1 MCGELSLKTDNAAPV
16 EPPLGAKSLA
26 LLAFLVLEAGRPHRR
41 EALTALLWSE
51 YPEENARASLRQALS
66 HLRDALGETLNVDR
80 ATVELSERPICD
92 VVEFNRLAKEDPAS
106 ALAIDIPSFLSGLS
120 IRNCPVFEEWS
131 DVKRHEL
138 LDAYRAVARDRARD
152 AIARRAWRDAV
163 IVAERWV
170 AVDAFSDDAVAAL
183 VEARCMDGDREG
195 ALAFYHRHE
204 EHLQAD
210 AQRPPSKSLAAL
222 ASRLEASRQSKPAAR
237 VTTYK
242 REVAPRLDASL
253 IGRDREWTAL
263 KNAWHSVETSGA
275 SRVVLIEGDPGI
287 GKTRLADDFMRSVTT
302 RGGIVLRGRGYDAK
316 SGVPLG
322 AAIEVLRSAL
332 DAPGL
337 AGVDPEWLADVSRV
351 LPELRRRFPGLPDK
365 SGQTSIADGWR
376 LFEAIA
382 QVLLAIV
389 DENPIA
395 VLIDDLQ
402 WCDADS
408 CGLFHFL
415 VRRLSD
421 VRVLWC
427 AALTV
432 GEFERDSPALRL
444 SRALRATPR
453 AEVVS
458 LAPLSQGEVSCLI
471 HDAGHF
477 SDESSTR
484 ALTSRIQDVTGGNP
498 FYVTELLRT
507 MFAQGLLTADAT
519 TGEWTVQPSAES
531 SLAERAVAPTVHE
544 VIFGR
549 IDSLEPE
556 VYAVL
561 VSITVAGRGCRV
573 DALSHLHGISRLHAA
588 MLGDALVERRLAVED
603 DGVYRCA
610 HPAIAGVVSSRLTSS
625 RRYEVERA
633 LELVSQ
639 KVGGLK
645 ISNEGY
651 RRPEALMS
659 IAARESDASLQSG

>member
-1 MCGELSLKTDNAAPV
+1 MCGDVSLKTESTAPV

-26 LLAFLVLEAGRPHRR
+26 LLAFLVLEPRRPHRR

-66 HLRDALGETLNVDR
+66 HLREALGETLNVDR
-80 ATVELSERPICD
+80 ATVELIERPVCD
-92 VVEFNRLAKEDPAS
+92 VVEFTRLAAEDPAA
-106 ALAIDIPSFLSGLS
+106 ALAVDIPAFLASLT
-120 IRNCPVFEEWS
+120 IRNCPVFEEWA

-152 AIARRAWRDAV
+152 AIARRAWKEADS
-163 IVAERWV
+163 VAERWK
-170 AVDAFSDDAVAAL
+170 AVDGLSDDAVAAL
-183 VEARCMDGDREG
+183 VEARFMEGDRDG
-195 ALAFYHRHE
+195 ALAIYRRHA
-204 EHLQAD
+204 EHLQNEAE
-210 AQRPPSKSLAAL
+210 RPPSKALAAL
-222 ASRLEASRQSKPAAR
+222 AARLEASTQPRPAAR
-237 VTTYK
+237 VTTYR
-242 REVAPRLDASL
+242 REVAPRLDSSL
-253 IGRDREWTAL
+253 VGRESEWTTL
-263 KNAWHSVETSGA
+263 KNAWHSVETSGM
-275 SRVVLIEGDPGI
+275 SRVVLVEGDPGA
-287 GKTRLADDFMRSVTT
+287 GKTRLADDFLRSVTT

-402 WCDADS
+402 WCDSDS
-408 CGLFHFL
+408 CGLLHFL

-421 VRVLWC
+421 VRVFWC
-427 AALTV
+427 ATLTV
-432 GEFERDSPALRL
+432 GEIERDSPASRL
-444 SRALRATPR
+444 TRALRATPR
-453 AEVVS
+453 AEVVQ
-458 LAPLSQGEVSCLI
+458 LSALSESEVSCLI
-471 HDAGHF
+471 HDAGKLR
-477 SDESSTR
+477 DETSTR
-484 ALTSRIQDVTGGNP
+484 ALASRIHDVTGGNP
-498 FYVTELLRT
+498 FYVMELLRT
-507 MFAQGLLTADAT
+507 MFTQGLLTADAS
-519 TGEWTVQPSAES
+519 TGEWTVLPSAIAS
-531 SLAERAVAPTVHE
+531 VADRAVAPTVHD

-556 VYAVL
+556 LYAVL

-588 MLGDALVERRLAVED
+588 MLGDALVERRLAVEE
-603 DGVYRCA
+603 DGIYRCA
-610 HPAIAGVVSSRLTSS
+610 HPSIGGVVAARLTSS
-625 RRYEVERA
+625 RRHEVERA
-633 LELVSQ
+633 LEM
-639 KVGGLK
+639 VGEMITDFK
-645 ISNEGY
+645 ISKPGAQSLGGH
-651 RRPEALMS
+651 PEERTGERVAL
-659 IAARESDASLQSG
+659 